1 MTTETQFKPILIGFD
16 ENGYKSQKAEIEDFA
31 EFLNVE
37 SRLLLEDYDQEATDK
52 ELQTVFLN
60 NTPGEYLQGLFPEIK
75 SKKLRAEAIAEF
87 KAELD
92 QIMSAIDRG
101 GNKGNIQYL
110 TVKNG
115 KFEPNSKKLGEIK
128 TRYERY
134 IENERQFRIYELHE
148 QVYQSMVE
156 IQNLV
161 QGDPFLYKRLCYQDI
176 KGDLQKTDLKYN
188 HF

>member
-16 ENGYKSQKAEIEDFA
+16 ESGYNAQKAEIEDFA
-31 EFLNVE
+31 EFLNIE
-37 SRLLLEDYDQEATDK
+37 SRLLLEDYDQTMTNEQ
-52 ELQTVFLN
+52 LQTVFLN
-60 NTPGEYLQGLFPEIK
+60 NNPDEYLQGLFPEIK

-87 KAELD
+87 KAELG
-92 QIMSAIDRG
+92 QIISSIDRG

-115 KFEPNSKKLGEIK
+115 KFDPNSKKLGEIK

-134 IENERQFRIYELHE
+134 IENEKQKRIFDLHNQAFQAVKEIEELTPG
-148 QVYQSMVE
+148 QT
-156 IQNLV
+156 
-161 QGDPFLYKRLCYQDI
+161 FLWQRLFFQDI

-188 HF
+188 LL